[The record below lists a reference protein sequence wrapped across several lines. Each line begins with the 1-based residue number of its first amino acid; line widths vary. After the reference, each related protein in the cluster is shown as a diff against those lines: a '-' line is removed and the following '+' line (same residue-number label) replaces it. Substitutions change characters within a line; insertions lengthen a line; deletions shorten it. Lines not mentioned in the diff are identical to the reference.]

1 MNDPIGIDVLSTMRP
16 GKRPRGE
23 CVLGGQMSGGSPVR
37 GGANFLLSGPVS
49 TVPFVEPTAC
59 RAAELAAANMFPCL
73 NDDGLNGGAGADEL
87 H

>member
-1 MNDPIGIDVLSTMRP
+1 MCWEGRCPEGHLS
-16 GKRPRGE
+16 
-23 CVLGGQMSGGSPVR
+23 

-49 TVPFVEPTAC
+49 TVLFVEPTAC
-59 RAAELAAANMFPCL
+59 RAADLAAANMFPCL